1 MVEKYRVVDKNLKER
16 VELGNAFICE
26 LHYNKGDIEFA
37 CKLQNKFLYFCHAI
51 SNKLRL
57 KSRSVR
63 EGSGHPAFVGYSQ
76 TISHKS

>member
-1 MVEKYRVVDKNLKER
+1 MVEKYRAVDKNLKER
-16 VELGNAFICE
+16 VELGNAYICE